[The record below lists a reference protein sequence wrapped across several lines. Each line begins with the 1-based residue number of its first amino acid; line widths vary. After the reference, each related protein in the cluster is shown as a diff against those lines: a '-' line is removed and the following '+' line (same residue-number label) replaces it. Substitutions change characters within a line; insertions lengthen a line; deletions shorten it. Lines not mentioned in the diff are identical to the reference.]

1 MLMKLLEFIV
11 SGYVLTLKLD
21 PEYINSLPDIRS
33 FISSS
38 GVHYYLCGDASSGV
52 VVTTV
57 SIHSE

>member
-1 MLMKLLEFIV
+1 MLMKLLEFIA

-21 PEYINSLPDIRS
+21 PKYISSLPDIHS

-52 VVTTV
+52 VVTAV